1 MSMDDKEENGCDTK
15 PLISKDGDEVE
26 NQGDD
31 GEEEEGES
39 NSLLAP
45 RKGGM
50 SRKSGKVRR
59 NVQWND
65 KNGRKLAEILVF
77 EPRRC

>member
-1 MSMDDKEENGCDTK
+1 MSMDNKEEDGCDTK

-31 GEEEEGES
+31 GEEEEESES

-50 SRKSGKVRR
+50 SRKSEKVRR
-59 NVQWND
+59 SVQWND
-65 KNGRKLAEILVF
+65 KNGQKLAEILEF
-77 EPRRC
+77 EPR